1 MPAARIFWTLGLIV
15 AAAGLGGCASTA
27 NTTKPQLAE
36 TASLAGADAGYAL
49 ALPDTVSVLPE
60 SAFAAAAPNA
70 DLAALPS
77 PMQPGGE
84 PAAQPVVVASAEPG
98 FVPASYA
105 APSSPSEA
113 GPGVVDRLTV
123 LDFKDLPKGKT
134 KVTRFD
140 LAGTDCGKISRVLVN
155 SATQCEG
162 TGVDPNA
169 CTRQLKTETKAKIAF
184 GV

>member
-1 MPAARIFWTLGLIV
+1 MKTATLIFSAAVATAFSGGALAQEAASPAPAALSLELNGAQPSDKGCRLTFVVTN
-15 AAAGLGGCASTA
+15 GLG
-27 NTTKPQLAE
+27 
-36 TASLAGADAGYAL
+36 
-49 ALPDTVSVLPE
+49 
-60 SAFAAAAPNA
+60 A
-70 DLAALPS
+70 DLGKAAFEIALFND
-77 PMQPGGE
+77 
-84 PAAQPVVVASAEPG
+84 A
-98 FVPASYA
+98 
-105 APSSPSEA
+105 
-113 GPGVVDRLTV
+113 GVVDRLTV